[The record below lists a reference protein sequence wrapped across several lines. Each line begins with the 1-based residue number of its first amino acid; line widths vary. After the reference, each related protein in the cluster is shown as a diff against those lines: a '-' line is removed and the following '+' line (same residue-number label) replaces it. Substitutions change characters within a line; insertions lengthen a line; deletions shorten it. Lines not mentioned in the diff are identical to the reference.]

1 MKSNKNMFQEF
12 LNQIMEE
19 KSFGPEDLAKL
30 THVPLKHILA
40 LKEAKFEEL
49 PANVF
54 VKGYLLKIAKVLN
67 VDFEELWNL
76 YLEDYNKLAMPKP
89 DILPSNRFEQS
100 KKVTH
105 HLLKILRYI
114 PILAV
119 IITVIG
125 FIFLQSKNLFGE
137 PKLKVTTPA
146 FETIETTDNPFVVE
160 GEGQP
165 HSYITINN
173 KEIYLSDDGKFSEPI
188 QLKEGLNEVIIEAT
202 NRAGKTKTITRK
214 IYYQN
219 PTPSPSV
226 SPIVKIPLSSPLTH
240 TPSPSPIFS
249 PASTPF
255 NSASPIVSPLD

>member
-1 MKSNKNMFQEF
+1 MFQEF
-12 LNQIMEE
+12 FNQIMEE

-49 PANVF
+49 PANIF
-54 VKGYLLKIAKVLN
+54 VKGYLFKIAKILN
-67 VDFEELWNL
+67 IDSNELWNL
-76 YLEDYNKLAMPKP
+76 YLEDYNKMAIFKP

-100 KKVTH
+100 KKATH

-114 PILAV
+114 PIIAV

-125 FIFLQSKNLFGE
+125 FIFFQSKNLFGE
-137 PKLKVTTPA
+137 PKLKIITPA
-146 FETIETTDNPFVVE
+146 FETIETNDNPFIVE

-188 QLKEGLNEVIIEAT
+188 QLKEGLNEVIIEANSRT
-202 NRAGKTKTITRK
+202 GKKKTINIK

-219 PTPSPSV
+219 STPSPT
-226 SPIVKIPLSSPLTH
+226 SSPVFNPPL
-240 TPSPSPIFS
+240 PSNNQLNHILIPSPILS
-249 PASTPF
+249 QP
-255 NSASPIVSPLD
+255 PIF